1 MLGYEE
7 FKKVLRQEVQ
17 KFMKEEVY
25 VQTVKKNN
33 EQGKETLSFR
43 AKEFN
48 LIPSIHLKDLFEEF
62 QSGKSMDECVMF
74 VREVFGMNKQ
84 IQLDEVWGT
93 WDEKKNLVRIRMI
106 NREWNR
112 KQLEQIPHR
121 IFCDLAVTFRIEYP
135 TGKRSIVGYDINY
148 QTLEY
153 WGITE
158 QELIETAFENLRQ
171 TEYTIC
177 DLELLGE
184 PQKEQTSGRQY
195 VMTNSN
201 YFYGAAGILRTDL
214 LSKFAEEHDCDF
226 YILPS
231 SVHECLFI
239 PDSEEIPADELREMV
254 REVNATQVEV
264 EERLSDEVYYFEKEI
279 GKLKIA

>member
-1 MLGYEE
+1 ME
-7 FKKVLRQEVQ
+7 
-17 KFMKEEVY
+17 
-25 VQTVKKNN
+25 
-33 EQGKETLSFR
+33 
-43 AKEFN
+43 
-48 LIPSIHLKDLFEEF
+48 
-62 QSGKSMDECVMF
+62 
-74 VREVFGMNKQ
+74 
-84 IQLDEVWGT
+84 
-93 WDEKKNLVRIRMI
+93 
-106 NREWNR
+106 
-112 KQLEQIPHR
+112 
-121 IFCDLAVTFRIEYP
+121 AV
-135 TGKRSIVGYDINY
+135 V
-148 QTLEY
+148 
-153 WGITE
+153 
-158 QELIETAFENLRQ
+158 
-171 TEYTIC
+171 
-177 DLELLGE
+177 LELLGE